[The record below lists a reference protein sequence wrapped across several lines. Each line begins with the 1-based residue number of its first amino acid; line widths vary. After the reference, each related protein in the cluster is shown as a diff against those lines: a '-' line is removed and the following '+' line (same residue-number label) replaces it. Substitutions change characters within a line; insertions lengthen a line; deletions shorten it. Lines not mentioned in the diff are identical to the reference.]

1 VPRRIALLVAC
12 ALALA
17 GCGLGEGDE
26 RAGAG
31 AELRITRDFGRTE
44 LGVERLSAVREG
56 QTVMRFLRSRFD
68 IETRF
73 GGRFVQSIEGL
84 SGLGAGA
91 TLDWFYFVNGIEA
104 DVGAAE
110 YELSPGDRVQWDRRN
125 WEATMR
131 VPAIVGAFPEPF
143 RHGIEGKRLP
153 VRVECEDPAAD
164 PCEEVKQRL
173 RRVGVS
179 SSGSALGVPGGMDV
193 IRVVVGLWSDA
204 KVVRAVAE
212 LEGEPK
218 ESGVF
223 ARVTRD
229 GASLELLDESG
240 RAARVAPRGAGT
252 GIVAAARPEED
263 ELVWMVIAL
272 DEQGL
277 EAAASAVD
285 EDRLKNAF
293 AVAASG
299 EEVEKLPLASAEG
312 GEEAAGP

>member
-12 ALALA
+12 AVALA

-26 RAGAG
+26 RAGPG
-31 AELRITRDFGRTE
+31 AELRVTRDFGRTE
-44 LGVERLSAVREG
+44 LAAERLEAVKEG

-73 GGRFVQSIEGL
+73 GGRFVQAIEGL
-84 SGLGAGA
+84 SGSRTGAP
-91 TLDWFYFVNGIEA
+91 LDWFSFVNGIEA

-110 YELSPGDRVQWDRRN
+110 YELSPGDRVQWDRRT

-143 RHGIEGKRLP
+143 RHGIEGKKLP

-164 PCEEVKQRL
+164 PCEEVKRRL
-173 RRVGVS
+173 RRAGVS
-179 SSGSALGVPGGMDV
+179 SSGSALGVPGGNEV

-212 LEGEPK
+212 LEGDPH

-223 ARVTRD
+223 ARIAGD
-229 GASLELLDESG
+229 GGSLELLDERG
-240 RAARVAPRGAGT
+240 RAGRVVRPGDGT
-252 GIVAAARPEED
+252 GIVAAARPVDD

-272 DEQGL
+272 DQMGL
-277 EAAASAVD
+277 EAAASALD
-285 EDRLKNAF
+285 ADRLRNAF
-293 AVAASG
+293 AVAASEG
-299 EEVEKLPLASAEG
+299 DVEKVPLASAEE
-312 GEEAAGP
+312 GEEP